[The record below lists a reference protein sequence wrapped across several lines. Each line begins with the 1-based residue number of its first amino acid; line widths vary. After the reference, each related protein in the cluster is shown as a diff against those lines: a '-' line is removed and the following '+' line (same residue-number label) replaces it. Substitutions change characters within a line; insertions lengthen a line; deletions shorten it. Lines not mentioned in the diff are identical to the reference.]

1 MSGFACAGN
10 GKGVPGIDCGSHE
23 RWTTKVGLSRSCA
36 FQGSMEPFFVLGTR
50 GGTIFR
56 RGNRNGI
63 TADHKTLLSLFSPMS
78 SKGRNHLCWHTRGNG
93 GTHFFLFREPTT
105 SKMFGPIFRT
115 NCPGDRCRYPSSN
128 ERIYGCVSVY
138 NEELSLSAESG
149 FGSHARIVYL

>member
-1 MSGFACAGN
+1 MVKGFRESTVDRMRDGQQ
-10 GKGVPGIDCGSHE
+10 KWDFREVVRSKVP
-23 RWTTKVGLSRSCA
+23 WN
-36 FQGSMEPFFVLGTR
+36 PFFVLGTR

-93 GTHFFLFREPTT
+93 GTHFFLFREPPT

-128 ERIYGCVSVY
+128 ERIYGCVFRITRS
-138 NEELSLSAESG
+138 SLSRPNQGSG
-149 FGSHARIVYL
+149 RMHE